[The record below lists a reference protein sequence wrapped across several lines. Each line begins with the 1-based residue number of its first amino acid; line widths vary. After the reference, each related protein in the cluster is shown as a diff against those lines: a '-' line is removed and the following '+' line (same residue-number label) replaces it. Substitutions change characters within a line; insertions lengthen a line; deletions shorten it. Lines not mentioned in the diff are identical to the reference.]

1 MTFKKLTGF
10 MILGLFIVL
19 TACTQSDQSS
29 QNTDYETTKKMVVD
43 ILKTDD
49 GKKAVKDLLT
59 EEDMKNELILNAQ
72 VVKDTIEQTLQ
83 SENRKSIGRNYS
95 KILLLFKPIRKRQKI
110 A

>member
-1 MTFKKLTGF
+1 

-49 GKKAVKDLLT
+49 GKK
-59 EEDMKNELILNAQ
+59 Q
-72 VVKDTIEQTLQ
+72 
-83 SENRKSIGRNYS
+83 
-95 KILLLFKPIRKRQKI
+95 
-110 A
+110 